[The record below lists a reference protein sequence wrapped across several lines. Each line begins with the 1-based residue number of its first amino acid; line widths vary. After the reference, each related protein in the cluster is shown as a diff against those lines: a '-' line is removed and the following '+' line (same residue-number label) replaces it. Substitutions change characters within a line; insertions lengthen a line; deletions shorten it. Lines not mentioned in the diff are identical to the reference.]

1 MRRILAA
8 SILISPL
15 FLTAA
20 AHATQPVTDTPASTP
35 ARPISTGVIPAH
47 VLYSPDVDLTPAAAQ
62 TLPQDAEVVLTLNV
76 NEKGQAENV
85 EVVKSPSHYLDG
97 PVAAAVRQYRFRP
110 AMLDDQPVAVPMTL
124 TVVVEH

>member
-8 SILISPL
+8 TILVSPL

-20 AHATQPVTDTPASTP
+20 AHASQPVTDAPAST
-35 ARPISTGVIPAH
+35 ATRPISTGVVPAH
-47 VLYSPDVDLTPAAAQ
+47 VLYSPNIDLTPAAAQ
-62 TLPQDAEVVLTLNV
+62 TLTPDAEVVLTLNV
-76 NEKGQAENV
+76 NEKGHAEDV

-110 AMLDDQPVAVPMTL
+110 ATLDNQPVTTPMTL

>member
-8 SILISPL
+8 SFLVSPL

-20 AHATQPVTDTPASTP
+20 AYATQPVTDAPASTP
-35 ARPISTGVIPAH
+35 TRALSTGVVPAH
-47 VLYSPDVDLTPAAAQ
+47 VLSSSNIDLTPAAAQ

-76 NEKGQAENV
+76 NEKGQAEDV
-85 EVVKSPSHYLDG
+85 EVVKSPSRYLDA

-110 AMLDDQPVAVPMTL
+110 ATLDNQPVATPMTL

>member
-8 SILISPL
+8 SILVSPL
-15 FLTAA
+15 FFTAA
-20 AHATQPVTDTPASTP
+20 AHASQPVTDAPASTP
-35 ARPISTGVIPAH
+35 ARPLSTGVVPAH
-47 VLYSPDVDLTPAAAQ
+47 VLYSSNVELTPAAAEML
-62 TLPQDAEVVLTLNV
+62 LPDAEVVLTLNV

-85 EVVKSPSHYLDG
+85 EVVKSPSHYLDA

-110 AMLDDQPVAVPMTL
+110 ATLDNQPVASPMTL

>member
-8 SILISPL
+8 SILVSPL

-20 AHATQPVTDTPASTP
+20 AHASQPVTDAPASTA
-35 ARPISTGVIPAH
+35 ARPISTGVVPAH
-47 VLYSPDVDLTPAAAQ
+47 VLYSPNIELTPAAAQ
-62 TLPQDAEVVLTLNV
+62 TLQPDAEVVLTLNV
-76 NEKGQAENV
+76 NEKGQAEDV

-110 AMLDDQPVAVPMTL
+110 ATLDNQPVTTPMTL